1 MTRRQPSPRVNDV
14 AGFLLHSIPW
24 RETSLLVDAWT
35 REEGRVALVAR
46 GARRPT
52 SSLRPVLAQ
61 FQPLSLS
68 WSGAGDV
75 KNLVRIEWSAP
86 LRVYAGPSLMSGW
99 YLNELL
105 LRLLPREDPH
115 PLLYDAYDAA
125 LAELA
130 RGSWAAG
137 ALRRFEWILLR
148 ETGYGLDMPMPDFED
163 VAAEPELR
171 RLLREQLDSLL
182 EDKPLVTR
190 RIAQA
195 LQRLRT

>member
-14 AGFLLHSIPW
+14 AGFLLHSVPW

-35 REEGRVALVAR
+35 REEGRVALVAK

-61 FQPLSLS
+61 FQPLSIS
-68 WSGAGDV
+68 WSGSADV
-75 KNLVRIEWSAP
+75 KNLVRIEWSSP
-86 LRVYAGPSLMSGW
+86 LRVYAGPAMMSGW

-115 PLLYDAYDAA
+115 PVLYDAYDTA
-125 LAELA
+125 LAHLA
-130 RGSWAAG
+130 YGSRAAG

-148 ETGYGLDMPMPDFED
+148 ETGYGVDMAEPDFED
-163 VAAEPELR
+163 AAAEPELR
-171 RLLREQLDSLL
+171 RFLREQLDELL
-182 EDKPLVTR
+182 EGKPLVTR
-190 RIAQA
+190 QVAHA
-195 LQRLRT
+195 LQRLRS